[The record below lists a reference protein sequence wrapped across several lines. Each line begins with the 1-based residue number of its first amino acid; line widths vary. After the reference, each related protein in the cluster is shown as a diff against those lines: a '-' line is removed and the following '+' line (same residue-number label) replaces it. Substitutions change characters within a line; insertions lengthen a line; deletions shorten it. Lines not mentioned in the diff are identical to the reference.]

1 MSSSAFAYLF
11 VDGYC
16 LGGVDQRKLVTAT
29 SEGYR
34 ARELGFAY
42 YTDKLRVSGSVYFH
56 DRGVRPA
63 LSERAVCEKK
73 LHGLP
78 VNPHTRSYGHCLV
91 LRSSQLLDA
100 LKSLHDVVAVETGRV
115 FVFVYKGVMNVCGRA
130 RPFRVRELSI
140 WGCSGVRASTTS

>member
-11 VDGYC
+11 VDGNC
-16 LGGVDQRKLVTAT
+16 LGGVDWRKLVTAT

-63 LSERAVCEKK
+63 LSERDPSVRFVKK

-91 LRSSQLLDA
+91 LRSSQLLDE
-100 LKSLHDVVAVETGRV
+100 LKSLRLNGSSSC
-115 FVFVYKGVMNVCGRA
+115 VCAQRG
-130 RPFRVRELSI
+130 
-140 WGCSGVRASTTS
+140 